1 MQPAEPRAAAHVSEE
16 SELPSPGP
24 GYQPRQLLL
33 LGSGHAH
40 VQVLQALAA
49 RPLVGVR
56 VVLVAPHPRQVY
68 SAMVPGF
75 VAGHYPL
82 DDCTIALEPL
92 VRRAGVRWLQRSV
105 RHLDANHRAVL
116 LDDGSRLQYDWLSI
130 NTGPVQNREQIER
143 DMPGARE
150 HGLFVRP
157 IEGFASLWPQ
167 VADMGAKRPMR
178 VTVVGGGTSGFELA
192 CAVRHR
198 FANAAVT
205 LVAGPSAFGHSYL
218 PSVQHRMVQT
228 LKARNIT
235 VLQDVATAIKA
246 DEVRLGCGA
255 GLACDVT
262 ILSTGAQAP
271 LWLAGSGLQL
281 DAKGLVSVNA
291 FQQSVSHPAVFAVG
305 DICSRADQPDRPSAR
320 GTHTVHV
327 GPVLAHNLSCT
338 TSGGPLRAYAPASN
352 ALNLISCGNRYAIA
366 SWGNS
371 SAEGRWVW
379 WLKNWIDRRFIARY
393 SPG

>member
-1 MQPAEPRAAAHVSEE
+1 MQPAEMHASEE
-16 SELPSPGP
+16 SDQPSPGP

-40 VQVLQALAA
+40 VHVLQALAV

-56 VVLVAPHPRQVY
+56 VVLVAPHPRQVV

-82 DDCTIALEPL
+82 DDCAIPLEPL
-92 VRRAGVRWLQRSV
+92 VRRAGVRWLQRTV

-116 LDDGSRLQYDWLSI
+116 LDDGSRVQYDWMSI
-130 NTGPVQNREQIER
+130 NTGSVQNREQIER

-150 HGLFVRP
+150 NGLFVRP
-157 IEGFASLWPQ
+157 TEGFATLWPQ
-167 VADMGAKRPMR
+167 VAEMGSKRALR
-178 VTVVGGGTSGFELA
+178 VTIVGGGTAGFELA

-198 FANAAVT
+198 LANAAVT
-205 LVAGPSAFGHSYL
+205 LVAGTSTLGEGHV
-218 PSVQHRMVQT
+218 PAVQQRMAQA
-228 LKARNIT
+228 LKARHIT

-262 ILSTGAQAP
+262 ILSTGAHAP

-281 DAKGLVSVNA
+281 DANGLVSVNA
-291 FQQSVSHPAVFAVG
+291 YQQSINHPNVFAVG
-305 DICSRADQPDRPSAR
+305 DICSRSDQPTAR
-320 GTHTVHV
+320 GAQTVHI
-327 GPVLAHNLSCT
+327 GPTLAKNLGHI
-338 TSGGPLRAYAPASN
+338 TSSEPLRAYKPARN
-352 ALNLISCGNRYAIA
+352 ALKLISCGNRYAIA
-366 SWGNS
+366 SWGS
-371 SAEGRWVW
+371 HSAEGHWVW
-379 WLKNWIDRRFIARY
+379 WLKNWIDRRFVSRY
-393 SPG
+393 SLR